1 MKLLINNIQ
10 IDWQS
15 EQSHY
20 FFNPQHPKADDFKK
34 IALKAPVLKSHIYLF
49 TSGGS
54 KICLLSKKALL
65 HSAHLAN
72 QNLQANS
79 KDKWLINLP
88 FYHVSGISILARAFL
103 SGSSYSI
110 QDGGWNPMSFKNQ
123 IEREKITLSSL
134 VPTQVYDL
142 LQEGFKAPSSLR
154 ALLVGGDF
162 LSLSFYQKSRDLGW
176 PLLPCYGATET
187 SSHIAVAELSS
198 LKKKNKPLMK
208 LLEGVEVFPY
218 QKGENEKIKSQKAKV
233 EKLKTDF
240 FKVKTQGL
248 LTAYFDLKSE
258 KLFDPKDKEGKFL
271 LEDRLAFKNNILTV
285 YNVIDSC
292 FRRNDDSGRN
302 DSRVRNDGRGGN
314 DGVSLENKNIKLLS
328 PSNQI
333 KILGEKVNLESL
345 AFELEK
351 SFNKLK
357 MKSNLLK
364 KPCKKQLRQE
374 NFKAYLIPV
383 PEERQGWS
391 LVLAVEIKNFE
402 MLFCMLEYY
411 NKQAPAYE
419 RIEVLYFLDEDPLQ
433 KFLKIKAENL
443 LTTLGFI

>member
-20 FFNPQHPKADDFKK
+20 FFNPQHPRADDFKK
-34 IALKAPVLKSHIYLF
+34 TALKAPVLKSHIYLY
-49 TSGGS
+49 TSGAS

-72 QNLQANS
+72 QNLQASS
-79 KDKWLINLP
+79 KDKWLISLP

-110 QDGGWNPMSFKNQ
+110 QDGGWNPNSFKNQ

-142 LQEGFKAPSSLR
+142 LQEGLKSPSSLR

-162 LSLSFYQKSRDLGW
+162 LSSSFYQKSRDLGW

-198 LKKKNKPLMK
+198 LKKKSKPLMK

-218 QKGENEKIKSQKAKV
+218 QKKEDEKINSQKAKV
-233 EKLKTDF
+233 KKIKTDF

-248 LTAYFDLKSE
+248 LTAYFNLKSE

-285 YNVIDSC
+285 YGFKDSC
-292 FRRNDDSGRN
+292 FRRNNGSGRN
-302 DSRVRNDGRGGN
+302 EGSDGDDGSSGNEGSHGNEDSRRNEGQ
-314 DGVSLENKNIKLLS
+314 SWE
-328 PSNQI
+328 
-333 KILGEKVNLESL
+333 
-345 AFELEK
+345 
-351 SFNKLK
+351 
-357 MKSNLLK
+357 
-364 KPCKKQLRQE
+364 
-374 NFKAYLIPV
+374 
-383 PEERQGWS
+383 
-391 LVLAVEIKNFE
+391 
-402 MLFCMLEYY
+402 
-411 NKQAPAYE
+411 
-419 RIEVLYFLDEDPLQ
+419 
-433 KFLKIKAENL
+433 
-443 LTTLGFI
+443 